1 MFERSLSWKRHNFQ
15 CGCIVEVTKFTF
27 TVSYHYLMSK
37 STSIYIFAKEEEID
51 IIDEVFNSE
60 QFWAIVAE
68 MQGDKISDENK

>member
-1 MFERSLSWKRHNFQ
+1 
-15 CGCIVEVTKFTF
+15 
-27 TVSYHYLMSK
+27 MSK

>member
-1 MFERSLSWKRHNFQ
+1 
-15 CGCIVEVTKFTF
+15 
-27 TVSYHYLMSK
+27 MSK

-68 MQGDKISDENK
+68 MQGDKIRLLISSLNRVKGLVVKISE